1 VHSWSGDSHNLA
13 LDPRSGGCFC
23 ERLPARGD
31 EQAGGVEHGRVI
43 FVRPPHM
50 LRLASALGPLQG
62 DAVSGVLTFTI
73 VPADS
78 GHSTLTLHYIVGRL
92 FPRRRDHVCAGGRF
106 GPRRAGRALAGGDG
120 AILRQMNNLSCQS
133 HSRDVRAELSHVL

>member
-1 VHSWSGDSHNLA
+1 M
-13 LDPRSGGCFC
+13 
-23 ERLPARGD
+23 
-31 EQAGGVEHGRVI
+31 EHGRVI

-78 GHSTLTLHYIVGRL
+78 GHSTLTLHYIVGGYFHGDATRL
-92 FPRRRDHVCAGGRF
+92 APVVDSVFAAQVARW
-106 GPRRAGRALAGGDG
+106 RA
-120 AILRQMNNLSCQS
+120 
-133 HSRDVRAELSHVL
+133 VTE

>member
-1 VHSWSGDSHNLA
+1 MHSWSGDSHNLA

-23 ERLPARGD
+23 ERLPAKGD

-43 FVRPPHM
+43 FVRPPYM
-50 LRLASALGPLQG
+50 LRRASALGPLQG

-78 GHSTLTLHYIVGRL
+78 GHSTLPLHYIVGGYFHGDATTLAPVVDSVLAAQVARW
-92 FPRRRDHVCAGGRF
+92 
-106 GPRRAGRALAGGDG
+106 RAATE
-120 AILRQMNNLSCQS
+120 QS
-133 HSRDVRAELSHVL
+133 SAR